1 MDVGSF
7 AGEDEVAQSAAIGHD
22 EEMARFLS
30 DDWVA
35 ELNGAVASDEQVA
48 LAASGIRLTIQ
59 QVVVGPNGGEQ
70 CYTTRVDDGTVEL
83 TAGRADDADTTI
95 TEDYTTAAA
104 LARGETTPQ
113 DAILAGRVRVSGD
126 LGALLR
132 GQEVLER
139 VRARFDEVRART
151 EY

>member
-1 MDVGSF
+1 V
-7 AGEDEVAQSAAIGHD
+7 AGNAAIGHD
-22 EEMARFLS
+22 EGMVGFLS
-30 DDWVA
+30 DEWVA
-35 ELNGAVASDEQVA
+35 ELNDAVASDEQVSV
-48 LAASGIRLTIQ
+48 AASGVRLTIQ
-59 QVVVGPNGGEQ
+59 QVVVGPNGDER
-70 CYTTRVDDGTVEL
+70 CYTTRVDDGRVEL
-83 TAGRADDADTTI
+83 TPGRADDADTTI

>member
-1 MDVGSF
+1 MV
-7 AGEDEVAQSAAIGHD
+7 
-22 EEMARFLS
+22 RFLS
-30 DDWVA
+30 DEWLA
-35 ELNGAVASDEQVA
+35 ELTGAVASDDQVS
-48 LAASGIRLTIQ
+48 LAASGIHLTVQ
-59 QVVVGPNGGEQ
+59 QVVVGPNGSE
-70 CYTTRVDDGTVEL
+70 TRYATWVDDGRVEL
-83 TAGRADDADTTI
+83 SPGRLDDADVTI
-95 TEDYTTAAA
+95 TEDYDTAAA